1 MRPVDNCTVEDLK
14 TFAPDEKIFLGALP
28 DATLLGTL
36 RTKFDLNPLLVSCW
50 ACLLSQVPEDQ
61 RRRFGNQTAADLRRL
76 ALSCRQQ
83 HDDISP
89 NMATL
94 SEEVGEAQAAS
105 KRKLSEAVGEAA
117 SKRKRT

>member
-1 MRPVDNCTVEDLK
+1 MRPVATCTVEDLK
-14 TFAPDEKIFLGALP
+14 NFAPDEKIFWGALS

-36 RTKFDLNPLLVSCW
+36 KTKFDLNPLLASCW

-61 RRRFGNQTAADLRRL
+61 RRRFGSQTAADLKRL
-76 ALSCRQQ
+76 ALRLRLE

-89 NMATL
+89 NMA
-94 SEEVGEAQAAS
+94 S
-105 KRKLSEAVGEAA
+105 LSEAVGEAA